1 MHAVPNNDANP
12 LPAVDAYW
20 LLRQWR
26 RRVIADVHPA
36 RALLVLQLER
46 AISAIGRQIHKRAAV
61 CEMAA

>member
-1 MHAVPNNDANP
+1 MFPSNDPNP

-26 RRVIADVHPA
+26 HRVIADVHPA

-46 AISAIGRQIHKRAAV
+46 AISAIGNRIRERAADWV
-61 CEMAA
+61 MAA